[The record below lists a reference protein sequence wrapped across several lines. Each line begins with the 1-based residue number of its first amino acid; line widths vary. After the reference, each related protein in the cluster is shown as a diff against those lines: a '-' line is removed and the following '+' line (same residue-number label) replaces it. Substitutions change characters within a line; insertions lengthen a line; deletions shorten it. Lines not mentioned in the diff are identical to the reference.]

1 MEYQLSIRENIMNQL
16 KPLTVRLPEKAI
28 RVMKAIAE
36 SQYLPTRTLIRAW
49 IMQRLEAER
58 LNRII
63 PAAGGELGGTT
74 PSAGAQHPLAWSVCN
89 ES

>member
-1 MEYQLSIRENIMNQL
+1 MIQLKILAARLSEEAIRE
-16 KPLTVRLPEKAI
+16 
-28 RVMKAIAE
+28 MKAITG
-36 SQYLPTRTLIRAW
+36 SQYIPTRTLIRVW

-74 PSAGAQHPLAWSVCN
+74 PSAGAQHPRHGASAD